1 MEGTEENDEVV
12 SKKAKYAQIIEWV
25 FFKNFVGEKVRIPF
39 TREELVV
46 ASDSLGFAR
55 MKNLGDIP
63 YSFRFRRDLPHRI
76 QRTAPAGK
84 EWIILGAGIG
94 LYEFRLALSGKVV
107 PSVNRLRIKVPDA
120 TPEIVRHYAPGT
132 DEQALLTRARYNRL
146 IDIFTGLTCYSVQN
160 HLRTTIDGI
169 GQIEVDEIYVGI
181 NRRGAHF
188 VIPCQAKSAKDRFG
202 IVQLI
207 QDIELCKNKYPNAIC
222 KPIAIQFIESNSI
235 AMLELAVTETDE
247 ILALN
252 VVEERHYDLIPR
264 SDIDEAE
271 LQQLLRNE
279 L

>member
-1 MEGTEENDEVV
+1 MEGNEENDEVV

-25 FFKNFVGEKVRIPF
+25 FFKNFDGGKVRTPF

-76 QRTAPAGK
+76 QSTAPAGK

-94 LYEFRLALSGKVV
+94 LYEFRLALSGKIA
-107 PSVNRLRIKVPDA
+107 PSANRIRIKVPGA
-120 TPEIVRHYAPGT
+120 TPEIVRYYAPGT

-160 HLRTTIDGI
+160 HLRTTVEGI

-202 IVQLI
+202 IVQVI
-207 QDIELCKNKYPNAIC
+207 QDIELCKIKYQNAIC

-235 AMLELAVTETDE
+235 AMLELAVTENDE

-252 VVEERHYDLIPR
+252 IVEERHYDLIPR
-264 SDIDEAE
+264 SEIDEDE
-271 LQQLLRNE
+271 LQQLLRSE
-279 L
+279 P